1 MRKLLIV
8 AVLVVMTLAM
18 ALNAYAAGPG
28 CGKMRNQGNNC
39 SFAGNQCGQSYAVNR
54 TGACGNMSNGICT
67 TDGTCVNQEDCP
79 NYTSCPRNGN

>member
-8 AVLVVMTLAM
+8 VVLVVMTLAM
-18 ALNAYAAGPG
+18 TLNAYATNTG

-39 SFAGNQCGQSYAVNR
+39 SSVGTQFSGGCANRVTYCENVNN
-54 TGACGNMSNGICT
+54 GAST
-67 TDGTCVNQEDCP
+67 YDGTCVNQENCP